1 MEAPGTT
8 DRSRARLRQELKRLG
23 GRGDGIADQQRD
35 DRADCDTQ
43 RTDQRG
49 HTDDEGAGREQ
60 REGDRRGDRQVVPLQ
75 HPEPSL
81 RTEVSV
87 VRQSPIPS
95 IGSTGGNGSPCR
107 KATSCVIEAIADTSI
122 SATSFASGP
131 P

>member
-1 MEAPGTT
+1 MDAPETT

-35 DRADCDTQ
+35 DRADYDTQ

-60 REGDRRGDRQVVPLQ
+60 REGDRHVVPLQ
-75 HPEPSL
+75 HPEPNL
-81 RTEVSV
+81 RTAVSV
-87 VRQSPIPS
+87 VRQSPITS

-107 KATSCVIEAIADTSI
+107 KATSCVTEAIADTSI